1 MRCLFGTQNAQS
13 QWSNIAPHLID
24 CPGGEKHK
32 LDDAMTNRPLSESLK
47 HSQVSHVSRGR

>member
-13 QWSNIAPHLID
+13 QWSNIAPRLID

-32 LDDAMTNRPLSESLK
+32 LDDAMTNRPLSESLN
-47 HSQVSHVSRGR
+47 HSQV